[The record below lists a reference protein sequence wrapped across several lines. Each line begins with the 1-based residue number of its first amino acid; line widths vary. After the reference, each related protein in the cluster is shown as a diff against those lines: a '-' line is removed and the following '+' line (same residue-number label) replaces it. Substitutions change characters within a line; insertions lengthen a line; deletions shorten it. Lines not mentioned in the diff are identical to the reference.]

1 VGAAGA
7 SENPTRLWEPSQ
19 NGLFPELPQRH
30 SFTTGAL
37 DPSLRGGIGRSLPS
51 GPTTRTGPSTTSGPF
66 DLGVI
71 MTSVM
76 GRNIRD
82 SLIALAVLVAPRTVA
97 AQATVG
103 PEAGVLTG
111 FGDHTTQ
118 VALRLTELSP
128 RWGADV
134 MFATFPEAFGNGGVP
149 LAFDLD
155 ATLPV
160 PVFPG
165 LFIAP
170 RAGVGL
176 VGSVGSSSGTGAFS
190 FNLGVG
196 VIGRVAGPVA
206 LRADVTEH
214 RFIEDLS
221 LSFRSYTMGVTWLL
235 R

>member
-1 VGAAGA
+1 
-7 SENPTRLWEPSQ
+7 
-19 NGLFPELPQRH
+19 
-30 SFTTGAL
+30 
-37 DPSLRGGIGRSLPS
+37 
-51 GPTTRTGPSTTSGPF
+51 
-66 DLGVI
+66 

-76 GRNIRD
+76 ARNIRYWFAVFA
-82 SLIALAVLVAPRTVA
+82 ALVPPSTVA
-97 AQATVG
+97 GQGAAGV
-103 PEAGVLTG
+103 EAGVLTG

-118 VALRLTELSP
+118 VGVRLTEMSP
-128 RWGADV
+128 RWGVDV
-134 MFATFPEAFGNGGVP
+134 MFATFPEAFGDGGVP